1 MRKRQSDKM
10 QKRQEKLKGLGI
22 NLDLSK
28 LVRKKSSTSAI
39 HKSLLLK

>member
-1 MRKRQSDKM
+1 MRKRQSEKM

-28 LVRKKSSTSAI
+28 LVS
-39 HKSLLLK
+39 